1 MDYLPFI
8 QKFKEIIIFENEN
21 YNNNITHIN
30 NETIKNIFLILN
42 LIDDILLSQIS
53 LKNNYHYYN
62 INETYFKDMNT
73 YYNSLITNIFNE
85 YKNKINFLNNSH
97 IFHNSI
103 RKILDKLQFNK
114 REYFKNITNEFSNN
128 YDFHF
133 FNTFYDI
140 GENVRLFMEK
150 EYNDIKFN
158 YVYEYVELFQN
169 YTDLYIKGIITNI
182 TKMEKAI
189 VDKFGDIYNK
199 FLNNYK
205 ENISSFID
213 NGFVDELNEN
223 YSLCLDYSYDLLKEK
238 EDIDKFN
245 NLIIL
250 INSTYLYCQENNDIP
265 LNEKIEY
272 FKNNY
277 DKYMNNLS
285 DSNNTND
292 DKKKILLNC
301 YKNNFYDYSAFY
313 FDNFNETFK
322 NKLDEKFGLIAE
334 IIKNNFIDD
343 NFIFKFLE
351 EQNYELQPSGNIS
364 LSDLSYSFEEIE
376 GYIDYY
382 NNIQRNEY
390 KNYLF
395 DLLIESFN
403 ISYHD
408 LFYNF
413 ALDELIFNI
422 MIKINSK

>member
-1 MDYLPFI
+1 
-8 QKFKEIIIFENEN
+8 
-21 YNNNITHIN
+21 
-30 NETIKNIFLILN
+30 
-42 LIDDILLSQIS
+42 
-53 LKNNYHYYN
+53 
-62 INETYFKDMNT
+62 
-73 YYNSLITNIFNE
+73 
-85 YKNKINFLNNSH
+85 
-97 IFHNSI
+97 
-103 RKILDKLQFNK
+103 LDKLQFNK

-182 TKMEKAI
+182 TKMEKVI

-213 NGFVDELNEN
+213 NGFVDELKKN

-277 DKYMNNLS
+277 DKCMNNLS

-292 DKKKILLNC
+292 YEKIILLNC

-313 FDNFNETFK
+313 FDTSMK
-322 NKLDEKFGLIAE
+322 HL
-334 IIKNNFIDD
+334 
-343 NFIFKFLE
+343 
-351 EQNYELQPSGNIS
+351 
-364 LSDLSYSFEEIE
+364 
-376 GYIDYY
+376 
-382 NNIQRNEY
+382 
-390 KNYLF
+390 
-395 DLLIESFN
+395 
-403 ISYHD
+403 
-408 LFYNF
+408 
-413 ALDELIFNI
+413 
-422 MIKINSK
+422 KIN